1 MASNQLSTSGLP
13 TPLNNTPKLTLF
25 FGHGHL
31 VTYSIFWQKL
41 YSNEKGSKQITKRG
55 KWHAYSTLLVL
66 LLLSGDIQLNPGP
79 VASLSPVQNVQLKT
93 AETTLV
99 RHVNTG
105 GTEPMDFFHMESF
118 ADLPRAN
125 SDFTSHPDNQSIR
138 EHWTQLKQCRCSMFP
153 QKRRNPRTRAPFPD
167 NDGSSLVRSF
177 SRWILRSIVNFFG
190 AFPETPLNVNA
201 HSLHSRRRRIVTVY

>member
-1 MASNQLSTSGLP
+1 MKKAVNKSP
-13 TPLNNTPKLTLF
+13 
-25 FGHGHL
+25 
-31 VTYSIFWQKL
+31 
-41 YSNEKGSKQITKRG
+41 RG
-55 KWHAYSTLLVL
+55 ANGIW

-79 VASLSPVQNVQLKT
+79 VASLSPVQNVQLNT

-105 GTEPMDFFHMESF
+105 CTEPMDFFHMESF

-153 QKRRNPRTRAPFPD
+153 QKRRNPRTCFICNCCLTHNSPPR
-167 NDGSSLVRSF
+167 
-177 SRWILRSIVNFFG
+177 I
-190 AFPETPLNVNA
+190 PLLMLPTSVYQQCQNHLA
-201 HSLHSRRRRIVTVY
+201 HTNTRPQGENMQ